1 MNCNFDLIRFENI
14 KIYAFIILYNRF
26 SNSNL
31 FFLLFQAVEFY
42 NSSVL
47 APNNN
52 NSTTADT
59 YKSLGDVFGIQ
70 AAVSSLNGKMG
81 HARSVTDVYK
91 HVPMRAH
98 SSNGGPAAHA
108 HHRVSTYSNV
118 SVPVNSSS
126 SSGSNRFGTT
136 DMRASYNEQRRIP
149 GEDHRRNYPQ
159 RSIVY
164 KSNSSLD
171 LDHEVQVVQEAV
183 SSVNLNA
190 YNSHQMA
197 RQFGSQGSINDLK
210 SFEGPAAMSTLQR
223 RPMSSDVKSEVSSV
237 LSDTSSQSPKVNK
250 KKSGGLLNAVG
261 GKNQNKSGLFK
272 KFKVNTSSSK
282 SEGHSSGVIHGHGGT
297 MSNTSAEGSSC
308 DGISQSAERQSL
320 LDDRHRR
327 RFFSHYDI
335 GSLCASLSISVQ
347 LKNQEKRNTGASAAS
362 AALRGIEDSNNE
374 DTDQGDHVSNELV
387 LR

>member
-1 MNCNFDLIRFENI
+1 MHLFYQSTTDLVIFE
-14 KIYAFIILYNRF
+14 
-26 SNSNL
+26 L
-31 FFLLFQAVEFY
+31 FFSLQAVEFY

-126 SSGSNRFGTT
+126 GGSSSNRFGTT

-149 GEDHRRNYPQ
+149 GDRNYPQ

-210 SFEGPAAMSTLQR
+210 SFEGPAAMSTLPR

-250 KKSGGLLNAVG
+250 KKSGGLLA

-282 SEGHSSGVIHGHGGT
+282 SEGGGHGGGLHGHGST

-308 DGISQSAERQSL
+308 DGGISQSAERQSL

-362 AALRGIEDSNNE
+362 AALRGIEDANNE

>member
-1 MNCNFDLIRFENI
+1 
-14 KIYAFIILYNRF
+14 
-26 SNSNL
+26 
-31 FFLLFQAVEFY
+31 
-42 NSSVL
+42 
-47 APNNN
+47 
-52 NSTTADT
+52 
-59 YKSLGDVFGIQ
+59 
-70 AAVSSLNGKMG
+70 MG

-118 SVPVNSSS
+118 SVPVNS
-126 SSGSNRFGTT
+126 NRFGTT

-149 GEDHRRNYPQ
+149 GNNTTNYPQ

-183 SSVNLNA
+183 SSVNLNT
-190 YNSHQMA
+190 YSQM

-237 LSDTSSQSPKVNK
+237 LSDTSSQSPKVTK
-250 KKSGGLLNAVG
+250 KKGLLSTS
-261 GKNQNKSGLFK
+261 KNQNKSGLFK
-272 KFKVNTSSSK
+272 KFKVNSGSK
-282 SEGHSSGVIHGHGGT
+282 DQTTGV
-297 MSNTSAEGSSC
+297 MSNTSEGSSC
-308 DGISQSAERQSL
+308 EGVSQSAERQSM

-335 GSLCASLSISVQ
+335 GSLCASLSMSVQ

-362 AALRGIEDSNNE
+362 AALRGIEDANNE
-374 DTDQGDHVSNELV
+374 DTDQGDHISNELV

>member
-1 MNCNFDLIRFENI
+1 M
-14 KIYAFIILYNRF
+14 
-26 SNSNL
+26 
-31 FFLLFQAVEFY
+31 
-42 NSSVL
+42 

-52 NSTTADT
+52 NGTTTDT

-118 SVPVNSSS
+118 SVPVNS
-126 SSGSNRFGTT
+126 NRFGTT

-149 GEDHRRNYPQ
+149 GNNTTNYPQ

-183 SSVNLNA
+183 SSVNLNT
-190 YNSHQMA
+190 YSQM

-237 LSDTSSQSPKVNK
+237 LSDTSSQSPKVTK
-250 KKSGGLLNAVG
+250 KKGGLLSTS
-261 GKNQNKSGLFK
+261 KNQNKSGLFK
-272 KFKVNTSSSK
+272 KFKVNSRD
-282 SEGHSSGVIHGHGGT
+282 EY
-297 MSNTSAEGSSC
+297 
-308 DGISQSAERQSL
+308 
-320 LDDRHRR
+320 
-327 RFFSHYDI
+327 FS
-335 GSLCASLSISVQ
+335 
-347 LKNQEKRNTGASAAS
+347 
-362 AALRGIEDSNNE
+362 
-374 DTDQGDHVSNELV
+374 
-387 LR
+387 

>member
-1 MNCNFDLIRFENI
+1 MPF
-14 KIYAFIILYNRF
+14 
-26 SNSNL
+26 
-31 FFLLFQAVEFY
+31 FQAVEFY

-52 NSTTADT
+52 NTATTDT

-118 SVPVNSSS
+118 SVPVNS
-126 SSGSNRFGTT
+126 NRFGTT

-149 GEDHRRNYPQ
+149 ANYPQ

-183 SSVNLNA
+183 SSVNLNT
-190 YNSHQMA
+190 YNQM

-237 LSDTSSQSPKVNK
+237 LSDTSSQSPKVPK
-250 KKSGGLLNAVG
+250 KKGGLLAGNS
-261 GKNQNKSGLFK
+261 KHQNKSGLFK
-272 KFKVNTSSSK
+272 KFKVNSSK
-282 SEGHSSGVIHGHGGT
+282 EGTI
-297 MSNTSAEGSSC
+297 SNTNSEGSSC
-308 DGISQSAERQSL
+308 EGITQSAERQSM

-327 RFFSHYDI
+327 RFFSHHDI
-335 GSLCASLSISVQ
+335 GSLCASLSVSAQ
-347 LKNQEKRNTGASAAS
+347 MKNQEKRNTGASAAS
-362 AALRGIEDSNNE
+362 AALRGIDDANNE
-374 DTDQGDHVSNELV
+374 DVDHGDHVCNDLV

>member
-1 MNCNFDLIRFENI
+1 
-14 KIYAFIILYNRF
+14 
-26 SNSNL
+26 
-31 FFLLFQAVEFY
+31 
-42 NSSVL
+42 
-47 APNNN
+47 
-52 NSTTADT
+52 
-59 YKSLGDVFGIQ
+59 
-70 AAVSSLNGKMG
+70 
-81 HARSVTDVYK
+81 
-91 HVPMRAH
+91 
-98 SSNGGPAAHA
+98 
-108 HHRVSTYSNV
+108 
-118 SVPVNSSS
+118 
-126 SSGSNRFGTT
+126 
-136 DMRASYNEQRRIP
+136 
-149 GEDHRRNYPQ
+149 
-159 RSIVY
+159 
-164 KSNSSLD
+164 
-171 LDHEVQVVQEAV
+171 
-183 SSVNLNA
+183 
-190 YNSHQMA
+190 MA

-282 SEGHSSGVIHGHGGT
+282 SEGHSSGVIHGGT

-335 GSLCASLSISVQ
+335 GSLCATLNLSAMMKSIDRISNSQ
-347 LKNQEKRNTGASAAS
+347 TGASAAS
-362 AALRGIEDSNNE
+362 AALRGVDDTNNE
-374 DTDQGDHVSNELV
+374 DVDHGDQVSNTLV

>member
-1 MNCNFDLIRFENI
+1 
-14 KIYAFIILYNRF
+14 
-26 SNSNL
+26 
-31 FFLLFQAVEFY
+31 
-42 NSSVL
+42 
-47 APNNN
+47 
-52 NSTTADT
+52 
-59 YKSLGDVFGIQ
+59 
-70 AAVSSLNGKMG
+70 MG

-210 SFEGPAAMSTLQR
+210 SFVEGPAAMSTLQR
-223 RPMSSDVKSEVSSV
+223 RPMSSDVKSEVSYLF
-237 LSDTSSQSPKVNK
+237 LS
-250 KKSGGLLNAVG
+250 L
-261 GKNQNKSGLFK
+261 
-272 KFKVNTSSSK
+272 
-282 SEGHSSGVIHGHGGT
+282 
-297 MSNTSAEGSSC
+297 
-308 DGISQSAERQSL
+308 
-320 LDDRHRR
+320 
-327 RFFSHYDI
+327 
-335 GSLCASLSISVQ
+335 
-347 LKNQEKRNTGASAAS
+347 
-362 AALRGIEDSNNE
+362 
-374 DTDQGDHVSNELV
+374 
-387 LR
+387 

>member
-1 MNCNFDLIRFENI
+1 
-14 KIYAFIILYNRF
+14 
-26 SNSNL
+26 
-31 FFLLFQAVEFY
+31 
-42 NSSVL
+42 
-47 APNNN
+47 
-52 NSTTADT
+52 
-59 YKSLGDVFGIQ
+59 
-70 AAVSSLNGKMG
+70 MG

-118 SVPVNSSS
+118 SVPVNS
-126 SSGSNRFGTT
+126 NRFGTT

-149 GEDHRRNYPQ
+149 GNNTTNYPQ

-183 SSVNLNA
+183 SSVNLNT
-190 YNSHQMA
+190 YSQM

-237 LSDTSSQSPKVNK
+237 LSDTSSQSPKVTK
-250 KKSGGLLNAVG
+250 KKGLLSTS
-261 GKNQNKSGLFK
+261 KNQNKSGLFK
-272 KFKVNTSSSK
+272 KFKVNSGSK
-282 SEGHSSGVIHGHGGT
+282 DHQTTGV
-297 MSNTSAEGSSC
+297 MSNTSEGSSC
-308 DGISQSAERQSL
+308 EGVSQSAERQSM

-327 RFFSHYDI
+327 RFFSHFDI
-335 GSLCASLSISVQ
+335 GSLCASLSMSVQ

-362 AALRGIEDSNNE
+362 AALRGIEDANNE
-374 DTDQGDHVSNELV
+374 DTDQGDHISNELV